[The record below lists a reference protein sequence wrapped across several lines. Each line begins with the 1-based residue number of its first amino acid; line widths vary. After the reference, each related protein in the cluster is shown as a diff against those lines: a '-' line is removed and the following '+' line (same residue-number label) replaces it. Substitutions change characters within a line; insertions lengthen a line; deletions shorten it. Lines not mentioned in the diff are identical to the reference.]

1 MSAVISEG
9 QKVFKEAVLSVMSA
23 ALGNLVGGRGENMS
37 REKERGNR
45 AQDYST
51 TQEVA
56 SSAQAEE
63 DSFEAGLWVPRQTE
77 RGQDFKL
84 V

>member
-1 MSAVISEG
+1 M
-9 QKVFKEAVLSVMSA
+9 
-23 ALGNLVGGRGENMS
+23 ENMS
-37 REKERGNR
+37 REKERSNR

-63 DSFEAGLWVPRQTE
+63 DSFEGVEAGQEVNAE
-77 RGQDFKL
+77 GSGFQDKL
-84 V
+84 KEVKTLNCCDYR